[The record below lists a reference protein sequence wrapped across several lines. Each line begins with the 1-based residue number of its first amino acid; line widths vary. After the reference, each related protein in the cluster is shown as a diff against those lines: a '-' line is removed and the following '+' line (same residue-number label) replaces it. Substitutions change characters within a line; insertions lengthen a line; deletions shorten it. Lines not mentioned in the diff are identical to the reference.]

1 MISIIEESFG
11 YFKPLEK
18 KVKNLYKNYSLE
30 QKTKMTNFYNEIVF
44 LETENISTFNSDIN
58 NKVNTMNKEINFF
71 LFGNIK
77 PEKRKCFEAGL
88 KEVKNIVKS
97 ELFKFNTFSI
107 ISKVSEVVINC
118 INKDEDDEKDDEKK
132 IENSNSVIS
141 TTKDIMQSNKNDTK
155 KKDRASFD
163 DNDQVLNSI
172 IELNNEIENNE
183 KYDGKVKKK
192 YKKYSELT
200 QHLIEINYNYEKEK
214 DTRRYDNDEFEG
226 RIKIAYRPQD
236 IGTYDE
242 RIIDE
247 EVLKIEKDAAIIF
260 IPGFRYIQENKL
272 EEFKIFL
279 TKDDVQIRTANI
291 ITKMISYLEIM
302 LNRVLDMIFLS
313 IQKYLYDSLIDDKMV
328 CHLRNGIHILGFEK
342 CKKLVEIKPEYG
354 KKRTECINNI
364 KNLKKA
370 LKEIDNL
377 KSQNNV
383 LYDND
388 DDDDEEDKENN

>member
-1 MISIIEESFG
+1 
-11 YFKPLEK
+11 
-18 KVKNLYKNYSLE
+18 
-30 QKTKMTNFYNEIVF
+30 MTNFYNEIVF

-58 NKVNTMNKEINFF
+58 NKVNTMNKEINFY
-71 LFGNIK
+71 LFGDIR
-77 PEKRKCFEAGL
+77 PEKRKCFFACL
-88 KEVKNIVKS
+88 KEVKDIVKP
-97 ELFKFNTFSI
+97 ELLKFNAFSI
-107 ISKVSEVVINC
+107 ISKVSEVFLPC
-118 INKDEDDEKDDEKK
+118 ISNNEEEEKDDEKI
-132 IENSNSVIS
+132 IENSNLVIS
-141 TTKDIMQSNKNDTK
+141 TTKEITQSK
-155 KKDRASFD
+155 KLDAKIKDRVTKD
-163 DNDQVLNSI
+163 DDDQVLKSI
-172 IELNNEIENNE
+172 NELNNEIEINS
-183 KYDGKVKKK
+183 KYEGKVKEK

-200 QHLIEINYNYEKEK
+200 KSLIQINYNFEKEK
-214 DTRRYDNDEFEG
+214 NTRSYDNDEFEG

-236 IGTYDE
+236 IGTYNE
-242 RIIDE
+242 RMIDE

-260 IPGFRYIQENKL
+260 IPGFRYIQEKKL
-272 EEFKIFL
+272 KQFKEFI

-291 ITKMISYLEIM
+291 ITKMVSYLEIM

-383 LYDND
+383 LYDNND

>member
-1 MISIIEESFG
+1 
-11 YFKPLEK
+11 
-18 KVKNLYKNYSLE
+18 
-30 QKTKMTNFYNEIVF
+30 MTNFYNEIVF

-183 KYDGKVKKK
+183 KYDGKVKK
-192 YKKYSELT
+192 
-200 QHLIEINYNYEKEK
+200 N
-214 DTRRYDNDEFEG
+214 
-226 RIKIAYRPQD
+226 
-236 IGTYDE
+236 
-242 RIIDE
+242 
-247 EVLKIEKDAAIIF
+247 
-260 IPGFRYIQENKL
+260 
-272 EEFKIFL
+272 
-279 TKDDVQIRTANI
+279 IRNI
-291 ITKMISYLEIM
+291 
-302 LNRVLDMIFLS
+302 LNLL
-313 IQKYLYDSLIDDKMV
+313 
-328 CHLRNGIHILGFEK
+328 
-342 CKKLVEIKPEYG
+342 
-354 KKRTECINNI
+354 NI
-364 KNLKKA
+364 
-370 LKEIDNL
+370 
-377 KSQNNV
+377 
-383 LYDND
+383 
-388 DDDDEEDKENN
+388 

>member
-1 MISIIEESFG
+1 M
-11 YFKPLEK
+11 
-18 KVKNLYKNYSLE
+18 
-30 QKTKMTNFYNEIVF
+30 
-44 LETENISTFNSDIN
+44 
-58 NKVNTMNKEINFF
+58 
-71 LFGNIK
+71 
-77 PEKRKCFEAGL
+77 
-88 KEVKNIVKS
+88 
-97 ELFKFNTFSI
+97 
-107 ISKVSEVVINC
+107 
-118 INKDEDDEKDDEKK
+118 
-132 IENSNSVIS
+132 
-141 TTKDIMQSNKNDTK
+141 
-155 KKDRASFD
+155 
-163 DNDQVLNSI
+163 
-172 IELNNEIENNE
+172 
-183 KYDGKVKKK
+183 
-192 YKKYSELT
+192 
-200 QHLIEINYNYEKEK
+200 
-214 DTRRYDNDEFEG
+214 
-226 RIKIAYRPQD
+226 
-236 IGTYDE
+236 
-242 RIIDE
+242 IDE

-260 IPGFRYIQENKL
+260 IPGFRYIQEKKL
-272 EEFKIFL
+272 KQFKEFI

-291 ITKMISYLEIM
+291 ITKMVSYLEIM